1 MKVKICGLRDKDNI
15 REIAGM
21 KPDYLGFIFYKASP
35 RYAGDILDV
44 DTLNELDEGLKK
56 VGVFVNE
63 DINKVVDIALAY
75 GLDVLQLHGN
85 ENPAYCRELRGEN
98 FEIIKAFNPLDKNDF
113 VAMKEYHGSCDYFLL
128 DNRGRMAGGSG
139 QKFDWEILDKYKLD
153 IPFFLSGGIGP
164 GDSEQLLSMNYKN
177 MTAID
182 INSRFEIAPGVKDPA
197 LVEEFLNKIR
207 IK

>member
-63 DINKVVDIALAY
+63 NINKVVDIALAY

-85 ENPAYCRELRGEN
+85 ENPAYCSELKGEN
-98 FEIIKAFNPLDKNDF
+98 FEIIKAFTPVNENDF
-113 VAMKEYHGSCDYFLL
+113 LTMKKYSGSCDYFLL
-128 DNRGRMAGGSG
+128 DNRGKMAGGSG
-139 QKFDWEILDKYKLD
+139 QKFNWEILDKYKLD